1 MTIRGVKAASSGYSS
16 EAYKCSKNGPMF
28 PKKSKRGKRGEA
40 QRKRMAELRKNK
52 FTYDRSYY
60 ENMDKVHV
68 AGTAAKD
75 LNTIEYEED
84 FFENGEA
91 FDEEYSE
98 YDFET
103 SPKKRETAKP
113 VVYTE
118 PRRAVK
124 EKVKVLYK
132 FRLFTLLMTVISL
145 GALVLESYRYI
156 EVRAEITQ
164 ANKKIEVAK
173 TELKD
178 IQNKNSALMSQL
190 DVEMDRNYIYA
201 MAVGKLG
208 MKYPKENDII
218 YYTKA
223 DEGYVRQYH
232 EIPEIK

>member
-1 MTIRGVKAASSGYSS
+1 
-16 EAYKCSKNGPMF
+16 
-28 PKKSKRGKRGEA
+28 
-40 QRKRMAELRKNK
+40 MAEIRKNK
-52 FTYDRSYY
+52 FTYDRNYY

-75 LNTIEYEED
+75 LNAMEYEED

-103 SPKKRETAKP
+103 SPKKRETVKP
-113 VVYTE
+113 EIYME
-118 PRRAVK
+118 PRRGKK

-132 FRLFTLLMTVISL
+132 FRLFTLLMTVVSL
-145 GALVLESYRYI
+145 GALVLASYRYI

-178 IQNKNSALMSQL
+178 IRNKNSALMSQL

-232 EIPEIK
+232 DIPELK

>member
-1 MTIRGVKAASSGYSS
+1 
-16 EAYKCSKNGPMF
+16 
-28 PKKSKRGKRGEA
+28 
-40 QRKRMAELRKNK
+40 MAEIRKNK
-52 FTYDRSYY
+52 FTYDRNYY

-68 AGTAAKD
+68 AGTAARD
-75 LNTIEYEED
+75 LNAIEYEED

-103 SPKKRETAKP
+103 SPKKRETVKP
-113 VVYTE
+113 EIYTE
-118 PRRAVK
+118 PRRGSRK
-124 EKVKVLYK
+124 EKVKVFYK
-132 FRLFTLLMTVISL
+132 FRLFTLLMTVVSL
-145 GALVLESYRYI
+145 GALVLASYRYI

-232 EIPEIK
+232 DIPELK

>member
-1 MTIRGVKAASSGYSS
+1 M
-16 EAYKCSKNGPMF
+16 
-28 PKKSKRGKRGEA
+28 
-40 QRKRMAELRKNK
+40 
-52 FTYDRSYY
+52 
-60 ENMDKVHV
+60 
-68 AGTAAKD
+68 
-75 LNTIEYEED
+75 
-84 FFENGEA
+84 
-91 FDEEYSE
+91 
-98 YDFET
+98 
-103 SPKKRETAKP
+103 
-113 VVYTE
+113 
-118 PRRAVK
+118 
-124 EKVKVLYK
+124 VL
-132 FRLFTLLMTVISL
+132 
-145 GALVLESYRYI
+145 ASYRYI

-232 EIPEIK
+232 DIPELK

>member
-1 MTIRGVKAASSGYSS
+1 
-16 EAYKCSKNGPMF
+16 
-28 PKKSKRGKRGEA
+28 
-40 QRKRMAELRKNK
+40 MAEIRKNK
-52 FTYDRSYY
+52 FTYDRNYY

-75 LNTIEYEED
+75 LNAMEYEED

-103 SPKKRETAKP
+103 SPKKRETVKP
-113 VVYTE
+113 EIYME
-118 PRRAVK
+118 PRRGKK

-132 FRLFTLLMTVISL
+132 FRLFTLLMTVVSL
-145 GALVLESYRYI
+145 GALVLASYRYI

-232 EIPEIK
+232 DIPELK

>member
-1 MTIRGVKAASSGYSS
+1 
-16 EAYKCSKNGPMF
+16 
-28 PKKSKRGKRGEA
+28 
-40 QRKRMAELRKNK
+40 MAEIRKNK
-52 FTYDRSYY
+52 FTYDRNYY

-75 LNTIEYEED
+75 LNAMEYEED

-103 SPKKRETAKP
+103 SPKKRETVKP
-113 VVYTE
+113 EIYTE
-118 PRRAVK
+118 PHRGKK

-132 FRLFTLLMTVISL
+132 FRLFTLLMTVVSL
-145 GALVLESYRYI
+145 GALVLASYRYI

-232 EIPEIK
+232 DIPELK

>member
-1 MTIRGVKAASSGYSS
+1 
-16 EAYKCSKNGPMF
+16 
-28 PKKSKRGKRGEA
+28 
-40 QRKRMAELRKNK
+40 MAEAKRNK
-52 FTYDRSYY
+52 FTYDRNYY

-118 PRRAVK
+118 PRRAGK

-145 GALVLESYRYI
+145 GALVLASYRYI

-178 IQNKNSALMSQL
+178 IQNQNSALMSQL

>member
-1 MTIRGVKAASSGYSS
+1 
-16 EAYKCSKNGPMF
+16 
-28 PKKSKRGKRGEA
+28 
-40 QRKRMAELRKNK
+40 MAEIRKNK
-52 FTYDRSYY
+52 FTYDRNYY

-75 LNTIEYEED
+75 LNAMEYEED

-103 SPKKRETAKP
+103 SPKKRETVKP
-113 VVYTE
+113 EIYTE
-118 PRRAVK
+118 PRHGKK

-132 FRLFTLLMTVISL
+132 FRLFTLLMTVVSL
-145 GALVLESYRYI
+145 GALVLASYRYI

-232 EIPEIK
+232 DIPELK

>member
-1 MTIRGVKAASSGYSS
+1 
-16 EAYKCSKNGPMF
+16 
-28 PKKSKRGKRGEA
+28 
-40 QRKRMAELRKNK
+40 MAEIRKNK
-52 FTYDRSYY
+52 FTYDRNYY
-60 ENMDKVHV
+60 ENMDRVHV

-75 LNTIEYEED
+75 LNAIEYEED

-103 SPKKRETAKP
+103 SPKKREKVKP
-113 VVYTE
+113 EIYTE
-118 PRRAVK
+118 PRRGSRK

-132 FRLFTLLMTVISL
+132 FRLFTLLMTVVSL
-145 GALVLESYRYI
+145 GALVLASYRYI

-232 EIPEIK
+232 DIPELK

>member
-1 MTIRGVKAASSGYSS
+1 MGR
-16 EAYKCSKNGPMF
+16 CSQ
-28 PKKSKRGKRGEA
+28 KKSKRGKRGEA

-68 AGTAAKD
+68 AGTAAKE
-75 LNTIEYEED
+75 LNAVEYEED
-84 FFENGEA
+84 FFEDGEV

-103 SPKKRETAKP
+103 SPKKREKERP
-113 VVYTE
+113 EIHVE
-118 PRRAVK
+118 PRHGKK
-124 EKVKVLYK
+124 EKVKTLYQ
-132 FRLFTLLMTVISL
+132 FRFFTLLMTVVSL
-145 GALVLESYRYI
+145 VALVAASYKYI

-178 IQNKNSALMSQL
+178 IQNKNSALLSQL

-201 MAVGKLG
+201 TAVGKLG

-218 YYTKA
+218 YYEKA

-232 EIPEIK
+232 DIPELK